1 MNQMQLGSFGD
12 RRLAEA
18 GDALL
23 AAMHR
28 KRSMCLRELADNRNQ
43 ELQFGR
49 FLDNSAVSRH
59 EILVAAGRQTAE
71 RGAGRHVLVLADTSE
86 CNYADHKGSK
96 RGFGTVGNGRDI
108 GVFVHPLVAVDAD
121 QGGVIGL
128 VGAEVINRT
137 GGKARDHKM
146 RPADEKESRRWLAG
160 AETAGEVL
168 AGAAMITVVED
179 REGDIYDQFARRPD
193 NVHLLVRAAQNRSVG
208 GGEKLFERCAKWRE
222 AGRYSIQVPA
232 KRGLYPQRTAQMSVR
247 SGEVAVRRPAGADKA
262 LPAQLT
268 LRVVDVREE
277 NPPQDPKQ
285 RVHWCLLTTHAVG
298 SPDAAMQIV
307 GWYKMRWLIEQVFRT
322 MKTDGVDV
330 ETSQITTP
338 AALLKLVTIALV
350 AAVRVVQLVTGRNTN
365 TGQALTDVADPRDM
379 TALRAVCASL
389 EGRTEKLKNPHDP
402 TTLAWYHWIA
412 ARLGGWSGYTSKG
425 YSPAG
430 PKTIARGLKRLDAMV
445 EGWSLANHSADVRLG

>member
-1 MNQMQLGSFGD
+1 
-12 RRLAEA
+12 
-18 GDALL
+18 
-23 AAMHR
+23 
-28 KRSMCLRELADNRNQ
+28 
-43 ELQFGR
+43 
-49 FLDNSAVSRH
+49 
-59 EILVAAGRQTAE
+59 
-71 RGAGRHVLVLADTSE
+71 
-86 CNYADHKGSK
+86 
-96 RGFGTVGNGRDI
+96 
-108 GVFVHPLVAVDAD
+108 
-121 QGGVIGL
+121 
-128 VGAEVINRT
+128 
-137 GGKARDHKM
+137 
-146 RPADEKESRRWLAG
+146 
-160 AETAGEVL
+160 
-168 AGAAMITVVED
+168 
-179 REGDIYDQFARRPD
+179 
-193 NVHLLVRAAQNRSVG
+193 VHLLVRAAQNRSVG
-208 GGEKLFERCAKWRE
+208 GGDKLFERCAKWRQ

-232 KRGLYPQRTAQMSVR
+232 KRGLYQRQVAKVSVR
-247 SGEVAVRRPAGADKA
+247 FGEVTVRRPAGADKA
-262 LPAQLT
+262 LAAQLT

-350 AAVRVVQLVTGRNTN
+350 AAVRVVQLVVGRNAD

-379 TALRAVCASL
+379 TALRAICASL

-445 EGWSLANHSADVRLG
+445 EGWWLANHSADVRLG